1 MIPSTIFLG
10 CLLSY
15 CPTCQW
21 RKLYCPFWEKNIFK
35 FGKCICETSHVYHFI
50 HYHKQ
55 IYGTFE
61 NNFFK
66 YECKKCS
73 KYHAIFLDENTT
85 ININCKNKKNQTS
98 NKLTLRPLNRLSD
111 NYCNRCNKSRMGLL
125 CRGYVWFCIICKNNV
140 VQFSCGRQVIIHN
153 FYSTTPKGGR
163 FHYCSTCKRLMLYY
177 GELDKH
183 SCCKHTSETCLH

>member
-15 CPTCQW
+15 CPTCPW
-21 RKLYCPFWEKNIFK
+21 RKLYCPFSKKAIIK
-35 FGKCICETSHVYHFI
+35 FGKCICETSHVCYFV

-73 KYHAIFLDENTT
+73 KYHAIFLEENTT

-98 NKLTLRPLNRLSD
+98 NKLTLRPLNRLSE
-111 NYCNRCNKSRMGLL
+111 NYRSRCNKSRMGLL
-125 CRGYVWFCIICKNNV
+125 CRGYVWFCSICKNNV
-140 VQFSCGRQVIIHN
+140 TQFSCGRQVIIHN
-153 FYSTTPKGGR
+153 FYSTTPKGRR
-163 FHYCSTCKRLMLYY
+163 FHYCSTCK
-177 GELDKH
+177 
-183 SCCKHTSETCLH
+183 